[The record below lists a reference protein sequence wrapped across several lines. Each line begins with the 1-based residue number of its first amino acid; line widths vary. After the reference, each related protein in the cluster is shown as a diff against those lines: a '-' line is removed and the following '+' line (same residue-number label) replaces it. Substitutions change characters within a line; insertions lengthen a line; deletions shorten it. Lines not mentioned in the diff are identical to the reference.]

1 MAKNLLKNL
10 LGEARAAKG
19 VIDTKKLIAAIEAGY
34 LPPNTIEY
42 KKKKSFAP
50 SSLVYGSGECPR
62 YWYLAFEGGDFES
75 ENTPQEIANMQNG
88 SYSHERIQ
96 KAVGNTDIVV
106 SVEKKITYD
115 DPPIFGFQDLELF
128 WNDGNLP
135 VEIKTTRDIA
145 FQRRKDAGTALPY
158 HRSQLLI
165 YMYIQHA
172 DLGVILYENKDTHEL
187 YAVPLE
193 MTPEN
198 KQWVENSFE
207 WMRSVRKAWNDKQ
220 LPKKNYRVNSK
231 ICKTCPLS
239 KVCATL
245 PVEGDI
251 ELPSLEKLG

>member
-10 LGEARAAKG
+10 LGEARTAKG
-19 VIDTKKLIAAIEAGY
+19 LIDTKALITAIESGY
-34 LPPNTIEY
+34 LPENTIEY
-42 KKKKSFAP
+42 KKKKTFAP
-50 SSLVYGSGECPR
+50 SSLVYGSGECAR
-62 YWYLAFEGGDFES
+62 YWYLAFDGGDFES
-75 ENTPQEIANMQNG
+75 NNTPQEIANMQNG

-96 KAVGNTDIVV
+96 KAVAKTAIVA
-106 SVEKKITYD
+106 SIEKKIIHN
-115 DPPIFGFQDLELF
+115 DPPIFGYQDLELL
-128 WNDGNLP
+128 WNEGNLP

-165 YMYIQHA
+165 YMYIQGF

-187 YAVPLE
+187 LAIPLE

-198 KQWVENSFE
+198 RLWVENAFE
-207 WMRSVRKAWNDKQ
+207 WMRKVHKAWVDRK
-220 LPKKNYRVNSK
+220 LPKKNYRANSK
-231 ICKTCPLS
+231 VCKSCPLA

-251 ELPSLEKLG
+251 HIPALEKLG